1 MNAEILAVGTELL
14 MGQIVNTNAQY
25 ISERLNSIG
34 VNVYFH
40 SVVGDNPK
48 RLENS
53 IKLALER
60 SDLVVITGGLGPT
73 KDDITKEKVA
83 EVFNRKMVLHEES
96 LKRIKDYFIKLGRE
110 MTDNNAKQA
119 YFPEDSIIIEN
130 NKGTAPGCIIES
142 ENKVVIILPGPPREM
157 QPMFDESVVPYLQK
171 NSGYK
176 IVSKYL
182 RIFGIGESTLEEMIM
197 DLVDKQE
204 DVTIATYAKMGEVTV
219 RLTCK
224 SKLSEEG
231 FNKICPF
238 EEEIIKRLGSYVYS
252 TENENLEKVVARM
265 LLDNNLT
272 IAIAESCTG
281 GLICSKL
288 VSVSGISKAF
298 NRGIVSYSND
308 SKIEDLGVNKDT
320 IKNFGAVSKETAIEM
335 AEGVQKLAGSDIGVS
350 ITGIAGPGGGTAKK
364 PVGLMYIALAYK
376 GNTVYK
382 KLNLSGDR
390 ERIINVASLHTFDL
404 IRRQIGGIEIWIIK
418 N

>member
-238 EEEIIKRLGSYVYS
+238 EEEIIKRLSSYVYS

-404 IRRQIGGIEIWIIK
+404 IRRQIGGIEI
-418 N
+418 

>member
-34 VNVYFH
+34 INVYFH

-48 RLENS
+48 RLESS

-83 EVFNRKMVLHEES
+83 EVFGKRVVLHEES
-96 LKRIKDYFIKLGRE
+96 LKRIKDYFVKLGRE

-119 YFPEDSIIIEN
+119 YFPEGSIVIEN

-142 ENKVVIILPGPPREM
+142 DNKFVVILPGPPREM
-157 QPMFDESVVPYLQK
+157 QPMFDESVMPYLQK
-171 NSGYK
+171 DSGYK
-176 IVSKYL
+176 IVSKYI
-182 RIFGIGESTLEEMIM
+182 RTFGIGESKLEEMIM

-224 SKLSEEG
+224 CPLSEEG
-231 FNKICPF
+231 FDKICPF
-238 EEEIIKRLGSYVYS
+238 EDEIVKRLGSYVYS
-252 TENENLEKVVARM
+252 TENENLEKVVTKM
-265 LLDNNLT
+265 LLENNLT

-288 VSVSGISKAF
+288 VSVSGVSKVF
-298 NRGIVSYSND
+298 NRGIISYSND
-308 SKIEDLGVNKDT
+308 SKVQDLGVNEDT
-320 IKNFGAVSKETAIEM
+320 IKKYGAVSTQTAIEM
-335 AEGVQKLAGSDIGVS
+335 AEGVKRIAGTDIGVS
-350 ITGIAGPGGGTAKK
+350 ITGIAGPEGGTAEK
-364 PVGLMYIALAYK
+364 PVGLMYMALAYK
-376 GNTVYK
+376 GNTVCK

-390 ERIINVASLHTFDL
+390 ERIINVASLHVLDL
-404 IRRQIGGIEIWIIK
+404 IRRQIGGIEI
-418 N
+418 

>member
-197 DLVDKQE
+197 DLVEKQE

-404 IRRQIGGIEIWIIK
+404 IRRQIGGIEI
-418 N
+418 

>member
-14 MGQIVNTNAQY
+14 MGQIVNTNAQN

-404 IRRQIGGIEIWIIK
+404 IRRQIGGIEI
-418 N
+418 

>member
-157 QPMFDESVVPYLQK
+157 QSMFDESVVPYLQK

-404 IRRQIGGIEIWIIK
+404 IRRQIGGIEI
-418 N
+418 

>member
-1 MNAEILAVGTELL
+1 
-14 MGQIVNTNAQY
+14 
-25 ISERLNSIG
+25 
-34 VNVYFH
+34 
-40 SVVGDNPK
+40 
-48 RLENS
+48 
-53 IKLALER
+53 
-60 SDLVVITGGLGPT
+60 
-73 KDDITKEKVA
+73 
-83 EVFNRKMVLHEES
+83 
-96 LKRIKDYFIKLGRE
+96 
-110 MTDNNAKQA
+110 
-119 YFPEDSIIIEN
+119 
-130 NKGTAPGCIIES
+130 
-142 ENKVVIILPGPPREM
+142 
-157 QPMFDESVVPYLQK
+157 
-171 NSGYK
+171 
-176 IVSKYL
+176 
-182 RIFGIGESTLEEMIM
+182 
-197 DLVDKQE
+197 
-204 DVTIATYAKMGEVTV
+204 
-219 RLTCK
+219 
-224 SKLSEEG
+224 
-231 FNKICPF
+231 
-238 EEEIIKRLGSYVYS
+238 
-252 TENENLEKVVARM
+252 M

-404 IRRQIGGIEIWIIK
+404 IRRQIGGIEI
-418 N
+418 

>member
-34 VNVYFH
+34 INVYFH

-48 RLENS
+48 RLKNS

-60 SDLVVITGGLGPT
+60 SELVVITGGIGPT

-83 EVFNRKMVLHEES
+83 EVFGKEMVLHEES
-96 LKRIKDYFIKLGRE
+96 LKKIKDYFLKLGRE
-110 MTDNNAKQA
+110 MTGSNAKQA
-119 YFPEDSIIIEN
+119 YFPKDSIIIEN

-142 ENKVVIILPGPPREM
+142 DNKVVIMLPGPPREM
-157 QPMFDESVVPYLQK
+157 QPMFDESVLPYLQK
-171 NSGYK
+171 DSDYK

-182 RIFGIGESTLEEMIM
+182 RIFGIGESKLEEEIM
-197 DLVDKQE
+197 DLVDNQK

-224 SKLSEEG
+224 SKLSEDG
-231 FNKICPF
+231 FDKICPF
-238 EEEIIKRLGSYVYS
+238 EDKIIKILGSNVYS
-252 TENENLEKVVARM
+252 TENEDLEKVVARM
-265 LLDNNLT
+265 LLDKNLT
-272 IAIAESCTG
+272 ISIAESCTG

-298 NRGIVSYSND
+298 NRGIISYSND
-308 SKIEDLGVNKDT
+308 SKIEELGVKEDT
-320 IKNFGAVSKETAIEM
+320 IKNYGAVSKETAIEM
-335 AEGVQKLAGSDIGVS
+335 AEGIQKLAGSDIGVS
-350 ITGIAGPGGGTAKK
+350 ITGIAGPGGGSARK
-364 PVGLMYIALAYK
+364 PVGLMYIALTYK
-376 GNTVYK
+376 GDTVYK

-390 ERIINVASLHTFDL
+390 ERIINMASLYTFDL
-404 IRRQIGGIEIWIIK
+404 IRRQIGGIEI
-418 N
+418 

>member
-157 QPMFDESVVPYLQK
+157 QSMFDESVVPYLQK

-335 AEGVQKLAGSDIGVS
+335 AEGIQKLAGSDIGVS

-404 IRRQIGGIEIWIIK
+404 IRRQIGGIEI
-418 N
+418 

>member
-182 RIFGIGESTLEEMIM
+182 RILE
-197 DLVDKQE
+197 LVN
-204 DVTIATYAKMGEVTV
+204 
-219 RLTCK
+219 LP
-224 SKLSEEG
+224 L
-231 FNKICPF
+231 
-238 EEEIIKRLGSYVYS
+238 KR
-252 TENENLEKVVARM
+252 
-265 LLDNNLT
+265 
-272 IAIAESCTG
+272 
-281 GLICSKL
+281 
-288 VSVSGISKAF
+288 
-298 NRGIVSYSND
+298 
-308 SKIEDLGVNKDT
+308 
-320 IKNFGAVSKETAIEM
+320 
-335 AEGVQKLAGSDIGVS
+335 
-350 ITGIAGPGGGTAKK
+350 
-364 PVGLMYIALAYK
+364 
-376 GNTVYK
+376 
-382 KLNLSGDR
+382 
-390 ERIINVASLHTFDL
+390 
-404 IRRQIGGIEIWIIK
+404 
-418 N
+418 

>member
-364 PVGLMYIALAYK
+364 PVGLMYIALAHK

-404 IRRQIGGIEIWIIK
+404 IRRQIGGIEI
-418 N
+418 

>member
-14 MGQIVNTNAQY
+14 MGQIVNTNARY

-34 VNVYFH
+34 INVYFH

-83 EVFNRKMVLHEES
+83 EVFGKKMVLHNES
-96 LKRIKDYFIKLGRE
+96 LEKIKDFFLKLGRN
-110 MTDNNAKQA
+110 MTENNVKQA

-142 ENKVVIILPGPPREM
+142 NNKTVVILPGPPREM
-157 QPMFDESVVPYLQK
+157 QPMFDESVMPYLQR
-171 NSGYK
+171 NSDYK

-182 RIFGIGESTLEEMIM
+182 RIFGIGEAQLEEMIM
-197 DLVDKQE
+197 DMVEKQE

-252 TENENLEKVVARM
+252 TENESLEIVAARM
-265 LLDNNLT
+265 LLEKNLT
-272 IAIAESCTG
+272 IAVAESCTG

-288 VSVSGISKAF
+288 VSVSGISKVF
-298 NRGIVSYSND
+298 NRGIISYSND
-308 SKIEDLGVNKDT
+308 SKIEDLGVNEDT
-320 IKNFGAVSKETAIEM
+320 IKKYGAVSSQTAIEM
-335 AEGVQKLAGSDIGVS
+335 AEGVKNRAGSDIGVS
-350 ITGIAGPGGGTAKK
+350 VTGIAGPDGGTAEK
-364 PVGLMYIALAYK
+364 PVGFMYIALSFN
-376 GNTVYK
+376 GNTVCK

-390 ERIINVASLHTFDL
+390 DRIINMASLHVLDL
-404 IRRQIGGIEIWIIK
+404 IRRQIGGIEI
-418 N
+418 

>member
-335 AEGVQKLAGSDIGVS
+335 AGRR
-350 ITGIAGPGGGTAKK
+350 GTK
-364 PVGLMYIALAYK
+364 I
-376 GNTVYK
+376 
-382 KLNLSGDR
+382 SW
-390 ERIINVASLHTFDL
+390 F
-404 IRRQIGGIEIWIIK
+404 
-418 N
+418 

>member
-404 IRRQIGGIEIWIIK
+404 IRRQIGGIEI
-418 N
+418 

>member
-157 QPMFDESVVPYLQK
+157 QSMFDESVVPYLQK

-231 FNKICPF
+231 FDKICPF
-238 EEEIIKRLGSYVYS
+238 EDEIIKRLGSYVYS
-252 TENENLEKVVARM
+252 KENEDLEKVVARV

-272 IAIAESCTG
+272 ISIAESCTG

-298 NRGIVSYSND
+298 NRGVVSYSND

-335 AEGVQKLAGSDIGVS
+335 AEGIQKLAGSDIGVS

-376 GNTVYK
+376 GNTVSK

-390 ERIINVASLHTFDL
+390 ERIINVASLHVFDL
-404 IRRQIGGIEIWIIK
+404 IRRQVGGIEI
-418 N
+418 

>member
-34 VNVYFH
+34 INVYFH

-48 RLENS
+48 RLESS

-83 EVFNRKMVLHEES
+83 EVFGKRMVLHEES
-96 LKRIKDYFIKLGRE
+96 LKRIKDYFVKLGRE

-119 YFPEDSIIIEN
+119 YFPEGSIVIEN

-142 ENKVVIILPGPPREM
+142 DNKFVVILPGPPREM
-157 QPMFDESVVPYLQK
+157 QPMFDESVMPYLQK
-171 NSGYK
+171 DSGYK
-176 IVSKYL
+176 IVSKYI
-182 RIFGIGESTLEEMIM
+182 RTFGIGESKLEEMIM

-224 SKLSEEG
+224 CPLSEEG
-231 FNKICPF
+231 FDKICPF
-238 EEEIIKRLGSYVYS
+238 EDEIVKRLGSYVYS
-252 TENENLEKVVARM
+252 TENENLEKVVTKM
-265 LLDNNLT
+265 LLENNLT

-288 VSVSGISKAF
+288 VSVSGVSKVF
-298 NRGIVSYSND
+298 NRGIISYSND
-308 SKIEDLGVNKDT
+308 SKVQDLGVNEDT
-320 IKNFGAVSKETAIEM
+320 IKKYGAVSTQTAIEM
-335 AEGVQKLAGSDIGVS
+335 AEGVKRIAGTDIGVS
-350 ITGIAGPGGGTAKK
+350 ITGIAGPEGGTAEK
-364 PVGLMYIALAYK
+364 PVGLMYMALAYK
-376 GNTVYK
+376 GNTVCK

-390 ERIINVASLHTFDL
+390 ERIINVASLHVLDL
-404 IRRQIGGIEIWIIK
+404 IRRQIGGIEI
-418 N
+418 